1 MERTP
6 LALYE
11 IIYDHYRK
19 LIENSVYRKG
29 DVLPSVRS
37 EALSR
42 GVNPTTVLR
51 AYRRL
56 EEEGYLL
63 TIPKKGIYVC
73 YEKGKDRLS
82 YLKEELKKLLGEG
95 YTAEEIRHSL
105 ESLEGRKNDQ
115 D

>member
-1 MERTP
+1 MEKTP

-11 IIYDHYRK
+11 VIYWHYRN

-29 DVLPSVRS
+29 EALPSVRS

-56 EEEGYLL
+56 EEEGYLV
-63 TIPKKGIYVC
+63 TIPKKGIYVA
-73 YEKGKDRLS
+73 YGDGKDRLAFLREELGKL
-82 YLKEELKKLLGEG
+82 LKEG
-95 YTAEEIRHSL
+95 YSAAEIRQSL
-105 ESLEGRKNDQ
+105 ESLERRKD
-115 D
+115 DSD